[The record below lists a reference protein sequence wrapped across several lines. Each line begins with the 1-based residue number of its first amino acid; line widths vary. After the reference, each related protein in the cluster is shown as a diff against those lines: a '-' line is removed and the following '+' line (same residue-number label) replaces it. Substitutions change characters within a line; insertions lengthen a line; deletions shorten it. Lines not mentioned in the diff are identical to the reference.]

1 MLIKINTGGS
11 AFHAPEARD
20 EMLDRYILSSELD
33 RLFRQIYSDIRHGA
47 KTEGSLIDVNGNKV
61 GCWSLEEKYECRHG
75 GEDGERV
82 CACDYDSKTDSCN
95 FNPAK
100 GTSDIDIER
109 QLNML
114 HRDGYF
120 DAEQIIRSLLRKIEI
135 SDLCEDEN
143 GTIPLVENLRAYV
156 ELYRSGETLNRKIR
170 ETEDV
175 MEDAADVIEYLMKK
189 AGIKKLE
196 LKFLKN
202 FAQEL
207 RYDTKIF
214 RNQLRS
220 LWTAYCLHNNL
231 EVDTMTY
238 DRDILE
244 LWSVVSLGEKDT
256 AAWSDFDS
264 FDDFMYAQLV

>member
-1 MLIKINTGGS
+1 MGIERTVVEVCPHCDTEVELIWDVEDYGYKAYCPHCGGRLMLC
-11 AFHAPEARD
+11 D
-20 EMLDRYILSSELD
+20 
-33 RLFRQIYSDIRHGA
+33 
-47 KTEGSLIDVNGNKV
+47 
-61 GCWSLEEKYECRHG
+61 ECRHG

-100 GTSDIDIER
+100 ETSDIDIER

-120 DAEQIIRSLLRKIEI
+120 DAELIIRSLMRKIEI
-135 SDLCEDEN
+135 SDLCEDED
-143 GTIPLVENLRAYV
+143 GTVPLVENLRASV
-156 ELYRSGETLNRKIR
+156 KQYRSGETLNRKIR

-189 AGIKKLE
+189 ADIKELE

-207 RYDTKIF
+207 RFDTKILALL
-214 RNQLRS
+214 Q
-220 LWTAYCLHNNL
+220 
-231 EVDTMTY
+231 
-238 DRDILE
+238 
-244 LWSVVSLGEKDT
+244 K
-256 AAWSDFDS
+256 
-264 FDDFMYAQLV
+264 